1 MTSEVYNLMI
11 AAISDYL
18 SKPIELGKNASNFF
32 NNGCYL
38 FRLWSEDENFVW
50 AIIVVPLCGSDNRY
64 HAFFRLYKSED
75 APEILETRLINEGLI
90 DKSNVVI
97 VLNADNTWEIEEV
110 ADFY

>member
-1 MTSEVYNLMI
+1 MTNEKYNLMI

-50 AIIVVPLCGSDNRY
+50 VIVVTPLCGTDNRF
-64 HAFFRLYKSED
+64 HAFFNLYKSKD
-75 APEILETRLINEGLI
+75 APDILETRLKNEGVI
-90 DKSNVVI
+90 DRSDVLI
-97 VLNADNTWEIEEV
+97 VLYDDDTWRFFE
-110 ADFY
+110 